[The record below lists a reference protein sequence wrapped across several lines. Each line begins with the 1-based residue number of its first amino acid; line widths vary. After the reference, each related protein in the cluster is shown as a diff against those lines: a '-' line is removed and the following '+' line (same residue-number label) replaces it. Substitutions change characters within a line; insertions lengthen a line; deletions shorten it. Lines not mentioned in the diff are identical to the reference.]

1 MKNLLEVFKNE
12 EVSLNDFL
20 KASKTIAFK
29 LLIFIAAS
37 LIFNISCDEIKD
49 YLLIPRNAEIA
60 HNFIICAFIAYV
72 AQAFLWNH
80 IVNHSK
86 KPEEWIGFHVVAYKL
101 VTAIL
106 YIAAAI
112 AFTYVYSGTTDHF
125 IMIFAIASGVI
136 MIINAFISAVQH
148 VQYDRQKKKSKE
160 KEPTGMSIGNKRVFY
175 GDKVCTSDGVVYY
188 VAKCIIYQKPT
199 LCKENER
206 YWVADPW
213 KFEHMIKNHELS
225 LIEN

>member
-1 MKNLLEVFKNE
+1 MIKILRFFKGK
-12 EVSLNDFL
+12 EVSLSGFL
-20 KASKTIAFK
+20 KTTKVIAYA
-29 LLIFIAAS
+29 LLIFIVAS
-37 LIFNISCDEIKD
+37 FVFNIPDDVIKD
-49 YLLIPRNAEIA
+49 YLLEAANAEIT
-60 HNFIICAFIAYV
+60 HIFIICAFIAYI
-72 AQAFLWNH
+72 AQAFAWDY

-86 KPEEWIGFHVVAYKL
+86 DPEEWISFHVVAYKL

-136 MIINAFISAVQH
+136 MIINALISAVQH
-148 VQYDRQKKKSKE
+148 VQYDRQKEKSKE

-213 KFEHMIKNHELS
+213 KFERMIKNHELS